1 MKNVAGESSKTVE
14 PEEEKKTSTEKFT
27 SVDDESGGKNEVA
40 SAQEKEEP
48 TGMQHENIVEA
59 EESGSGKIEEMKN
72 DIHESCEVHQ
82 NLESKGDL
90 KNPVEESLESFP
102 ENIKQENENKKDGKV
117 NFENSKDQ
125 ELKNAENKE
134 QGKRNTSEKN
144 DRSSTASTKG
154 WEAEVVIDA
163 TGRSKSKSEGIKIGK
178 ESSLCFQWSI
188 SASN

>member
-1 MKNVAGESSKTVE
+1 MKNVAGESSKMVE

-27 SVDDESGGKNEVA
+27 NVDDESGGKNEVA
-40 SAQEKEEP
+40 SAQEKEKP

-59 EESGSGKIEEMKN
+59 EESGSGKIEEIKN

-82 NLESKGDL
+82 NLETKGDL
-90 KNPVEESLESFP
+90 KNPVEESQESFP
-102 ENIKQENENKKDGKV
+102 ENVKQENEKKDGKV

-134 QGKRNTSEKN
+134 QGKRNTLEKN
-144 DRSSTASTKG
+144 DRSSTASMKG

-178 ESSLCFQWSI
+178 EILLCFQCSI
-188 SASN
+188 KI